1 MTSIITAAEA
11 RALDPALQA
20 PAVLDRLD
28 KLIREA
34 ACRGAKELRVPGDL
48 TVSSGYS
55 IKFRTPGVS
64 DALDEAGY
72 TVTPRSEDRQFVDV
86 WLEISWRTA

>member
-34 ACRGAKELRVPGDL
+34 AIRGETRLRVPGDL

-64 DALDEAGY
+64 EALKEAGY
-72 TVTPRSEDRQFVDV
+72 AVTSRSEEPQFVDV

>member
-48 TVSSGYS
+48 VEASNYRVR
-55 IKFRTPGVS
+55 FWAPGVS
-64 DALDEAGY
+64 KALEEAGY
-72 TVTPRSEDRQFVDV
+72 TVTPRIDNLEHMDA
-86 WLEISWRTA
+86 WLEISWGTA

>member
-11 RALDPALQA
+11 RALGPALQA

-48 TVSSGYS
+48 TASSGYS
-55 IKFRTPGVS
+55 VKFRTPGVNA
-64 DALDEAGY
+64 ALEEAGY
-72 TVTPRSEDRQFVDV
+72 TVTPHSGDHRFDV